1 VVAARVSP
9 QAAERA
15 LIVTLKLDEASFDWL
30 QALRTRWF
38 PPERNMV
45 PAHLT
50 LFHNL
55 PGAELDA
62 VRRALREVCARQ
74 APLTLEGSGPRSLG
88 RGVAFGFR
96 SPALEVFRGGLA
108 RAWSPWLTPQD
119 RQPFRAHVTVQNKAE
134 LAQARALLETLQ
146 AQGEPFDAL
155 GEGVLLWRYHGG
167 PWEAVDEIAFGG

>member
-1 VVAARVSP
+1 VASGVSL
-9 QAAERA
+9 QAGERA

-38 PPERNMV
+38 PAERNIV

-55 PGAELDA
+55 PGGQLDP
-62 VRRALREVCARQ
+62 VRRTLREVCARQ
-74 APLTLEGSGPRSLG
+74 APVALEGSGPRSLG

-96 SPALEVFRGGLA
+96 SPALEAIRGNLA
-108 RAWSPWLTPQD
+108 QTWAPWLTPQD
-119 RQPFRAHVTVQNKAE
+119 RQSFRPHVTVQNKVE
-134 LAQARALLETLQ
+134 PAQARALLETLQ
-146 AQGEPFDAL
+146 AEGEPFDAL